1 MPSLGD
7 LRHTDIANDDS
18 GHPVR
23 YLYPQLCGS
32 ISVKLH
38 SQKETGASG
47 LTRPLRFLL
56 TATAFGFAVTTS
68 LSAPLSAQGLSATA
82 IPQTNANL
90 LSPSDEA
97 AYRAAFAAA
106 RSGQTQSLDT
116 SLAAISD
123 GTLRPHVERERLI
136 SSQVAP
142 DLPAMVAW
150 LSRWGDVAGA
160 SDVYAR
166 AQTTQD
172 EEATAERLMGVVA
185 TPLRLRRPDPVPVR
199 RTIGM
204 MREPS
209 FNPVP
214 IGFGATRADR
224 ARIDTLAARFYAG
237 EDDVAFALAS
247 QEIEGPQSGQ
257 AGWIG
262 GLAAFRLGDF
272 SAAQRYFVTAANW
285 SAGDDWTRSAGAF
298 WAARAAEKLG
308 NAAGARTY
316 LEQAASNPLTFYGQL
331 SLAKLGRW
339 DTMRVPSVQDEQERA
354 TRLARGDPGVR
365 RAIALTQIGRKS
377 DAEAELSAAWGR
389 GRADDDLGYLAIA
402 RALNLDDVVSR
413 ISQTSNAAAMAALY
427 PAPANIR
434 PSGGAF
440 ILDRAVVLAVI
451 RQESKFQSTAVSYAG
466 ARGLMQLMPRTA
478 AWMTGRRDL
487 ASNPRLLQDNTLNVT
502 LGEAYLEKMMA
513 EGPIS
518 NCLIRTF
525 MAYNAGPGSVGRWA
539 TTVKGGE
546 DALMFMEGAP
556 SGQARVYAERVMSN
570 LWIYHRRFGQR
581 APSLEKLARGFT
593 PTYEPQDDPRRAIA
607 SNGVSAIALR

>member
-1 MPSLGD
+1 V
-7 LRHTDIANDDS
+7 N
-18 GHPVR
+18 
-23 YLYPQLCGS
+23 
-32 ISVKLH
+32 
-38 SQKETGASG
+38 
-47 LTRPLRFLL
+47 LL
-56 TATAFGFAVTTS
+56 TPGDETAYK
-68 LSAPLSAQGLSATA
+68 SAFS
-82 IPQTNANL
+82 
-90 LSPSDEA
+90 
-97 AYRAAFAAA
+97 AA
-106 RSGQTQSLDT
+106 RAGQTEALNT
-116 SLAAISD
+116 SLASIND
-123 GTLRPHVERERLI
+123 GTLRPHVERERLM
-136 SSQVAP
+136 SPQVEA
-142 DLPAMVAW
+142 DLPAMAAW

-166 AQTTQD
+166 AQATQE
-172 EEATAERLMGVVA
+172 EEASAERLMGVVA

-199 RTIGM
+199 RSIGLI
-204 MREPS
+204 REPT

-214 IGFGATRADR
+214 IGAGATRADR

-262 GLAAFRLGDF
+262 GLAAFRLGDY
-272 SAAQRYFVTAANW
+272 ATAQRYFAIAANW
-285 SAGDDWTRSAGAF
+285 NAGDDWTRSAGAF
-298 WAARAAEKLG
+298 WAARSAEKQG

-331 SLAKLGRW
+331 GLAKLGRW

-354 TRLARGDPGVR
+354 TRLMRSEPGVR
-365 RAIALTQIGRKS
+365 RAIALSEIGRKS
-377 DAEAELSAAWGR
+377 DAEEELSAAWAR
-389 GRADDDLGYLAIA
+389 GRVEDDLGYLTIA
-402 RALNLDDVVSR
+402 RSLNLEDVVSR
-413 ISQTSNAAAMAALY
+413 ISQTSTSASMATLY
-427 PAPANIR
+427 PAPASIR
-434 PSGGAF
+434 PSGGEF
-440 ILDRAVVLAVI
+440 VLDRAVVLAVI
-451 RQESKFQSTAVSYAG
+451 RQESKFQNTAVSYAG

-487 ASNPRLLQDNTLNVT
+487 ASNPRLLYDNTLNVT

-539 TTVKGGE
+539 VSVKGG
-546 DALMFMEGAP
+546 DDPLMFMEGAP

-593 PTYEPQDDPRRAIA
+593 PTYEPQDDPRRSVA
-607 SNGVSAIALR
+607 SNGVSAVALR

>member
-1 MPSLGD
+1 MSCPTRAIHEPPAGTRSATSTRNLVQ
-7 LRHTDIANDDS
+7 L
-18 GHPVR
+18 
-23 YLYPQLCGS
+23 PQGFR
-32 ISVKLH
+32 I

-47 LTRPLRFLL
+47 LTRSFRFLVP
-56 TATAFGFAVTTS
+56 AF
-68 LSAPLSAQGLSATA
+68 LMC
-82 IPQTNANL
+82 
-90 LSPSDEA
+90 
-97 AYRAAFAAA
+97 AAFAAPAMAQTTPTVANLNVLTPSDEDGYKTAFTNA
-106 RSGQTQSLDT
+106 RASQKEALD
-116 SLAAISD
+116 AALGRVSD
-123 GTLRPHVERERLI
+123 GTLRPHVERVRLL
-136 SSQVAP
+136 SPQSPP
-142 DLPAMVAW
+142 DLPAMSAW
-150 LSRWGDVAGA
+150 LARWGDVAGA

-166 AQTTQD
+166 AS
-172 EEATAERLMGVVA
+172 EAQEQEQSAARLMGVVA
-185 TPLRLRRPDPVPVR
+185 TPAHLKRPDPIPVR
-199 RTIGM
+199 RSMGA
-204 MREPS
+204 MREPN

-224 ARIDTLAARFYAG
+224 ARIDTLAARFYDG
-237 EDDVAFALAS
+237 DDETAFGLAS
-247 QEIEGPQSGQ
+247 QEIDGPQSGQ

-262 GLAAFRLGDF
+262 GLAAFRMGDF
-272 SAAQRYFVTAANW
+272 ASAQRYFTTAANW

-298 WAARAAEKLG
+298 WAARSAEKLG
-308 NAAGARTY
+308 NQAASRTL

-354 TRLARGDPGVR
+354 ARLLRADPGVR
-365 RAIALTQIGRKS
+365 RAAALVEVGRKD

-413 ISQTSNAAAMAALY
+413 MSQTSTAASMASLY

-434 PSGGAF
+434 PSGGEF
-440 ILDRAVVLAVI
+440 VLDRAVVLAVI
-451 RQESKFQSTAVSYAG
+451 RQESKFENTAVSYAG

-539 TTVKGGE
+539 VSVKGGE
-546 DALMFMEGAP
+546 DPLMFMEGAP

-593 PTYEPQDDPRRAIA
+593 PTYEPQDNPRRNVA
-607 SNGVSAIALR
+607 SSAGTAAGIVPIGLR